1 MVRALILLIVQIK
14 EVNKMY
20 AFGVDVPL
28 VELLIGII
36 VVSVII
42 LIEITIVLVM
52 LMYKLRSFKRLHD
65 DAMKLVGRLR
75 EIESKKRRK

>member
-1 MVRALILLIVQIK
+1 
-14 EVNKMY
+14 MY

-28 VELLIGII
+28 VELLIGVI

-65 DAMKLVGRLR
+65 DSKNLAKTLLR
-75 EIESKKRRK
+75 IKELETKKRKR

>member
-1 MVRALILLIVQIK
+1 
-14 EVNKMY
+14 MY

-42 LIEITIVLVM
+42 LIEITVVLVM

-65 DAMKLVGRLR
+65 DAQRMVRSLEGMHL
-75 EIESKKRRK
+75 KRKVRK